1 MPGVL
6 APADDDSP
14 GFVVNPR
21 MPSAAAWSMVEQWP
35 AALVVDPLVAVVLVE
50 WLGGG
55 DVELAGDVDPAGV
68 VAGAALL
75 AVDPAA
81 EQAVRLRA
89 AVSTLTA

>member
-1 MPGVL
+1 MPAAP

-21 MPSAAAWSMVEQWP
+21 MLSAAAWSMVEHLP
-35 AALVVDPLVAVVLVE
+35 AAVVVDPLVAVVLGE
-50 WLGGG
+50 GLGDG
-55 DVELAGDVDPAGV
+55 DVELAEA

-89 AVSTLTA
+89 AVSMQAV